1 MSEAGGGEVERLV
14 VADAPAAAARAAGL
28 FAELARR
35 AVAERGRFVVAL
47 AGGSTPKAA
56 YGLLAEDRSLGADV
70 WGATHVWFGDER
82 CVPPDS
88 PDSNYRMAR
97 EALLGRVPVPE
108 GQVYR
113 IEGERAPED
122 AAARYDALLRGEA
135 VQGRDQQAARDA
147 SALPRDPLGAPL
159 FDLVLLGVG
168 PDGHTAS
175 LFPGTPGLEERAR
188 WAIAVA
194 APTEVGP
201 HVPRVSL
208 TFPCLNSARTAAV
221 LATGAEKR
229 GAVGRA
235 LGGGAGA
242 PPSDVPPSGRVRGR
256 ERTVWVLDEAA
267 AG

>member
-1 MSEAGGGEVERLV
+1 VSEQGSGAVERVV
-14 VADAPAAAARAAGL
+14 VADASAAAARAAEL
-28 FAELARR
+28 FVELARR

-56 YGLLAEDRSLGADV
+56 YGLLAGDGSLGADV
-70 WGATHVWFGDER
+70 WGETHVWFGDER
-82 CVPPDS
+82 CVPPDAAE
-88 PDSNYRMAR
+88 SNYRMAR
-97 EALLGRVPVPE
+97 EALLARVPVPE
-108 GQVYR
+108 GQVHR

-135 VQGRDQQAARDA
+135 VQGRDQQAAREGA
-147 SALPRDPLGAPL
+147 ALPRDPLGAPV

-188 WAIAVA
+188 WAIAVS
-194 APTEVGP
+194 APTTVGP
-201 HVPRVSL
+201 HVPRVTL
-208 TFPCLNSARTAAV
+208 TFPCLNSARTVAV
-221 LATGAEKR
+221 LAVGAEKR
-229 GAVGRA
+229 EAVGRA
-235 LGGGAGA
+235 LGGGGE
-242 PPSDVPPSGRVRGR
+242 VPPSGRVRGR